1 MKDPQERATLD
12 RVYAVIWNELLLS
25 QASDV
30 IEQIEKEFAK
40 VSTEEMAA

>member
-1 MKDPQERATLD
+1 MKDQERATLD

-40 VSTEEMAA
+40 AGKLVSP